1 MKNLSLD
8 NPIQG
13 KLQDIGDLLF
23 AGILWFVC
31 SAPLITIGPASSAL
45 YYTVVKV
52 IRHKRGT
59 VFKEFWHSF
68 KDNMGHGIVFTAVY
82 GTIIAANI
90 WFFNQNIRLSS
101 EKNMPVAIGA
111 SLIMFFTALTLP
123 YVFPV
128 ISRFEDSI
136 LKQMN
141 IIILISI
148 GHIPTTLVLAGL
160 LGLAVA
166 LIYFIPY
173 LMIVIPAPFAY
184 LTSPL
189 IERTFKKHMKVDQL
203 LNGEETPWFFE

>member
-1 MKNLSLD
+1 MRNLSLD
-8 NPIQG
+8 NPVQG

-31 SAPLITIGPASSAL
+31 SVPIITIGPASSAL

-52 IRHKRGT
+52 VRHKRGT
-59 VFKEFWHSF
+59 VFREFWHSF
-68 KDNMGHGIVFTAVY
+68 KDNMGHGIVFTIVY

-90 WFFNQNIRLSS
+90 WFLNQNIRLSS
-101 EKNMPVAIGA
+101 GKNMPVAIGT
-111 SLIMFFTALTLP
+111 SLIVFFTVLTLP

-136 LKQMN
+136 WKQMN

-148 GHIPTTLVLAGL
+148 GHIPTTLILAGL
-160 LGLAVA
+160 LGLAVVM
-166 LIYFIPY
+166 IYFIPY

-184 LTSPL
+184 ITSFL
-189 IERTFKKHMKVDQL
+189 IEKSFKKHMKVEQL
-203 LNGEETPWFFE
+203 SNGKETPWFLE